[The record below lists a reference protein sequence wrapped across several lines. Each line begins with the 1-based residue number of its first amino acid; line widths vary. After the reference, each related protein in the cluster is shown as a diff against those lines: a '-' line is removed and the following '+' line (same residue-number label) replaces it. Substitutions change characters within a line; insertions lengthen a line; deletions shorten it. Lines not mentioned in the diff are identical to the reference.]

1 MFSQG
6 LGLGSIS
13 TVEINV
19 QDWVRRVDFGEVLLH
34 TLIEGQIPFEGS
46 PRTSPFVIYFEG
58 KQDLPLTIVKPFLR
72 ISFSWFI
79 HRVTCCL
86 YKASQHNIKLKKT
99 WQQSTTSKSNLKANP
114 IDWVIVLAKHKRFL
128 SCWKKPCPQV
138 LQFAKIKNEL
148 LTCSNWAL
156 VLDTWVREVKQP
168 TKSRDLSGTCSSG
181 LQSWILGYWFMTVM
195 LSLPT
200 VAIALLLKG
209 GLLWYESYDWP
220 CSSSCEPS
228 TLLSWTSIRKQFLPL
243 FLAST
248 EHLFLIDLRSS
259 LWSLDEPGRLVL
271 ILIARWHER
280 IDIEKCC

>member
-86 YKASQHNIKLKKT
+86 YKTSQHNIKLKKT

-181 LQSWILGYWFMTVM
+181 LLTIMNLGVLVYDGDVVFTNSSYRFIVERWTVM
-195 LSLPT
+195 VWIVWLTMFFLMWTFNSVKLNIYPQT
-200 VAIALLLKG
+200 ISSFVLGIHWTPVSHWLAI
-209 GLLWYESYDWP
+209 
-220 CSSSCEPS
+220 
-228 TLLSWTSIRKQFLPL
+228 QPL
-243 FLAST
+243 IFG
-248 EHLFLIDLRSS
+248 
-259 LWSLDEPGRLVL
+259 W
-271 ILIARWHER
+271 AR
-280 IDIEKCC
+280 